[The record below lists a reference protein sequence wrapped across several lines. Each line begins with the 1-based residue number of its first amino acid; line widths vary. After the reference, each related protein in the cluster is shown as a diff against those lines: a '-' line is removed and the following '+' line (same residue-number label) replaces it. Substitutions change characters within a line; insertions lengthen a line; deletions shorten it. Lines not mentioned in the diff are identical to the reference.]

1 MSDLK
6 EYNIYVCGVG
16 GQGILTLT
24 DILGEAGL
32 KTGYKVRGSE
42 THGMAQRGGSVVA
55 TVKYGT
61 KVHSPLV
68 PEKGADILI
77 SLEPAE
83 TLRSANYVKED
94 GLIITGTFPFIPPS
108 NTYKREKYPE
118 IDQLLEKSR
127 IFCSNV
133 YTLDFAKAIADLGSV
148 IVANVVALGAISM
161 VPNFPVTE
169 EVIRKTIIA
178 RWPKFVELN
187 LKAFEYGQNMIK
199 EQLN

>member
-61 KVHSPLV
+61 EVHSPLV
-68 PEKGADILI
+68 PERGADVLV

-83 TLRSANYVKED
+83 TLRSANYVKKD
-94 GLIITGTFPFIPPS
+94 GLIITGTYDQSKPYRDSPYNRRGS
-108 NTYKREKYPE
+108 LLYP
-118 IDQLLEKSR
+118 
-127 IFCSNV
+127 
-133 YTLDFAKAIADLGSV
+133 T
-148 IVANVVALGAISM
+148 GAGEPE
-161 VPNFPVTE
+161 PNE
-169 EVIRKTIIA
+169 RH
-178 RWPKFVELN
+178 R
-187 LKAFEYGQNMIK
+187 Q
-199 EQLN
+199 